1 MGNITNLATTGNYT
15 YDKDNLKVSFNF
27 TIDKANNKL
36 TRIETGMVNEN
47 DKQVANFNTDYYMMA
62 EEGLRMHINTTMG
75 REVELTIAIGE
86 AIQSFENKVAA
97 GEL

>member
-15 YDKDNLKVSFNF
+15 YDKDNLKVSFDF

-36 TRIETGMVNEN
+36 TRIESGMVNEN
-47 DKQVANFNTDYYMMA
+47 DKQIANFKTDYYMMA
-62 EEGLRMHINTTMG
+62 EEGRRMHINATMG
-75 REVELTIAIGE
+75 REVELTIAITE
-86 AIQSFENKVAA
+86 AIQSFENKVAY